1 MFSSLKFPIIRT
13 MPESNGKVLISQK
26 VGNKNMLVSR
36 VFISKSKEMLVLN
49 RLTSQIVPNLYL
61 YKYNLTFFMI
71 LDLLIPF
78 NSCLLLVLWL
88 WFYVC
93 EVKCLIELVH
103 RQKVFTSYKCTT
115 AFLFHVEV
123 IFVRYF
129 IPNWLEIQCNMLIST
144 NDLHV
149 V

>member
-1 MFSSLKFPIIRT
+1 

-26 VGNKNMLVSR
+26 VGNKNMIVSR

-78 NSCLLLVLWL
+78 NSCLLLLVL
-88 WFYVC
+88 
-93 EVKCLIELVH
+93 
-103 RQKVFTSYKCTT
+103 
-115 AFLFHVEV
+115 
-123 IFVRYF
+123 
-129 IPNWLEIQCNMLIST
+129 
-144 NDLHV
+144 
-149 V
+149 

>member
-1 MFSSLKFPIIRT
+1 

-78 NSCLLLVLWL
+78 NSCLLLLVL
-88 WFYVC
+88 
-93 EVKCLIELVH
+93 
-103 RQKVFTSYKCTT
+103 
-115 AFLFHVEV
+115 
-123 IFVRYF
+123 
-129 IPNWLEIQCNMLIST
+129 
-144 NDLHV
+144 
-149 V
+149 

>member
-1 MFSSLKFPIIRT
+1 

-78 NSCLLLVLWL
+78 NSCLLLVL
-88 WFYVC
+88 
-93 EVKCLIELVH
+93 
-103 RQKVFTSYKCTT
+103 
-115 AFLFHVEV
+115 
-123 IFVRYF
+123 
-129 IPNWLEIQCNMLIST
+129 
-144 NDLHV
+144 
-149 V
+149 